1 MRNVNVYTSDWKHID
16 KSMDVEVNWIDDK
29 GKLNTKKK
37 TVKLSDVIL
46 PDEKTQEII
55 IESVIDE
62 IRKEE
67 VG

>member
-29 GKLNTKKK
+29 GKLKTKKK

-46 PDEKTQEII
+46 SDEKTQELI

-62 IRKEE
+62 IADGRD
-67 VG
+67 V

>member
-29 GKLNTKKK
+29 GKLKTKKK

-46 PDEKTQEII
+46 SDEKTQELI
-55 IESVIDE
+55 IESVVNE
-62 IRKEE
+62 LREKE
-67 VG
+67 